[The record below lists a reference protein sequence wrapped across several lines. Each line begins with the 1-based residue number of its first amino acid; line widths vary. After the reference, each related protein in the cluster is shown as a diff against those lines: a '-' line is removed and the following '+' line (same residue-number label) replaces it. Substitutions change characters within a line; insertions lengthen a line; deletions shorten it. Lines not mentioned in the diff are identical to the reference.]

1 MAASHI
7 KTSSQLKKTI
17 GKLILNINSDILE
30 LQKEYK
36 KNVEPDSVKKKESE
50 LEEAVIDRKRVL
62 QDIVDDLGGKPE
74 YVKKEDLV
82 KTVQMM
88 KTSIDTASKV
98 LEYNTKKEEVIAS
111 EIELVSNEASQAVEQ
126 IMQSEKKDEED
137 IKLFLGTDENVEKE
151 SDEINDANDKVE
163 TEMRRINPYYADR
176 VHKMVKE
183 IEEKMKYHKIDLL
196 AKWRN
201 QKDLI
206 DYQALKEF
214 RNEFEAT
221 HKKMRYMVNE
231 WERRKISDV
240 LADYMIDIVDR
251 CFDEYI
257 VEFRAMD
264 EEKRLETA
272 LFRKRNLEIDEYRK
286 EKRRAI
292 PLWPSTL
299 SYTKFKPDLLSWD
312 KEHHQLL
319 II

>member
-111 EIELVSNEASQAVEQ
+111 EIELVSNEASEAVEQ
-126 IMQSEKKDEED
+126 IMQSEKKEEED

-221 HKKMRYMVNE
+221 HKK
-231 WERRKISDV
+231 
-240 LADYMIDIVDR
+240 IDI
-251 CFDEYI
+251 
-257 VEFRAMD
+257 
-264 EEKRLETA
+264 
-272 LFRKRNLEIDEYRK
+272 
-286 EKRRAI
+286 
-292 PLWPSTL
+292 W
-299 SYTKFKPDLLSWD
+299 
-312 KEHHQLL
+312 
-319 II
+319 

>member
-36 KNVEPDSVKKKESE
+36 KNVEPESVKKKESE

-111 EIELVSNEASQAVEQ
+111 EIELVSNEASDAVEQ
-126 IMQSEKKDEED
+126 IMQSEKKEEED
-137 IKLFLGTDENVEKE
+137 IKSFLGTDENVEKE

-163 TEMRRINPYYADR
+163 TEMRRINPYYAER

-231 WERRKISDV
+231 W
-240 LADYMIDIVDR
+240 
-251 CFDEYI
+251 
-257 VEFRAMD
+257 
-264 EEKRLETA
+264 
-272 LFRKRNLEIDEYRK
+272 
-286 EKRRAI
+286 
-292 PLWPSTL
+292 
-299 SYTKFKPDLLSWD
+299 
-312 KEHHQLL
+312 
-319 II
+319 

>member
-36 KNVEPDSVKKKESE
+36 KNVEPESVKKKESE

-111 EIELVSNEASQAVEQ
+111 EIELVSNEASEAVEQ

-151 SDEINDANDKVE
+151 SDVINDANDKV
-163 TEMRRINPYYADR
+163 
-176 VHKMVKE
+176 
-183 IEEKMKYHKIDLL
+183 
-196 AKWRN
+196 
-201 QKDLI
+201 
-206 DYQALKEF
+206 
-214 RNEFEAT
+214 
-221 HKKMRYMVNE
+221 
-231 WERRKISDV
+231 
-240 LADYMIDIVDR
+240 
-251 CFDEYI
+251 
-257 VEFRAMD
+257 
-264 EEKRLETA
+264 
-272 LFRKRNLEIDEYRK
+272 
-286 EKRRAI
+286 
-292 PLWPSTL
+292 
-299 SYTKFKPDLLSWD
+299 
-312 KEHHQLL
+312 
-319 II
+319 

>member
-111 EIELVSNEASQAVEQ
+111 EIELVSNEASEAVEQ
-126 IMQSEKKDEED
+126 IMQSEKKR
-137 IKLFLGTDENVEKE
+137 G
-151 SDEINDANDKVE
+151 
-163 TEMRRINPYYADR
+163 RR
-176 VHKMVKE
+176 H
-183 IEEKMKYHKIDLL
+183 
-196 AKWRN
+196 
-201 QKDLI
+201 
-206 DYQALKEF
+206 
-214 RNEFEAT
+214 
-221 HKKMRYMVNE
+221 
-231 WERRKISDV
+231 
-240 LADYMIDIVDR
+240 
-251 CFDEYI
+251 
-257 VEFRAMD
+257 
-264 EEKRLETA
+264 
-272 LFRKRNLEIDEYRK
+272 
-286 EKRRAI
+286 
-292 PLWPSTL
+292 
-299 SYTKFKPDLLSWD
+299 
-312 KEHHQLL
+312 
-319 II
+319 